1 MKRILLVTTSYP
13 DVGEGKAAAGV
24 FVRDFARALAVAGV
38 AVEVVAPASNAGQ
51 REDEG
56 VTESRFAVPRL
67 PLSLLRPTHIQDWSA
82 IFSTLAQGRQ
92 AVSAACARNRPDH
105 ILALWALPSGAWA
118 QHAARRFGI
127 GYSTWALGSDIW
139 SLGKIPLLRQYL
151 GRVMRHAQHRFA
163 DGFQLSEDVKAI
175 CGLQCE
181 FLASSR
187 DFGLPSSRAV
197 SAAPPYRLAF
207 LGRWHVN
214 KGIDLLLDAL
224 ESLSVQDWAKIA
236 AVKLHGGGPLEV
248 LVRERAHALQL
259 SGRPV
264 EVGGYLD
271 LEGARELFEWT
282 DYVLLPSRIESI
294 PVVFSD
300 AMQAR
305 RPVIATPVG
314 DLPQLLQGTQGSC
327 GELSADATAKS
338 IAVAIS
344 TALQSSPAHF
354 NLQLSAM
361 AQTFDCMISARRL
374 AAKVL
379 EQPLLDLN

>member
-24 FVRDFARALAVAGV
+24 FVRDFARALATAGV
-38 AVEVVAPASNAGQ
+38 AVEVIAAASIAGQ

-56 VTESRFAVPRL
+56 VTESRFAVPRQ
-67 PLSLLRPTHIQDWSA
+67 PLSLLRPTHIQDWPA
-82 IFSTLAQGRQ
+82 IFSTLTQGRQ
-92 AVSAACARNRPDH
+92 AVLAACARNRPDH

-118 QHAARRFGI
+118 QHAARHFGI

-175 CGLQCE
+175 CGRQCE

-187 DFGLPSSRAV
+187 DFGVPSSRTV

-207 LGRWHVN
+207 LGRWHAN

-224 ESLSVQDWAKIA
+224 ESMNEQDWAKIA

-248 LVRERAHALQL
+248 QVRERARALHR
-259 SGRPV
+259 SGKPV

-271 LEGARELFEWT
+271 LEGARELFGWT
-282 DYVLLPSRIESI
+282 DYVLIPSRIESI

-314 DLPQLLQGTQGSC
+314 DLPQLLQGTQGAC
-327 GELSADATAKS
+327 GVLAADTTAQS
-338 IAVAIS
+338 IAVAICR
-344 TALQSSPAHF
+344 ALQTSPAHF
-354 NLQLSAM
+354 SPQLCAM
-361 AQTFDCMISARRL
+361 AQTFDCTISARTL

-379 EQPLLDLN
+379 

>member
-13 DVGEGKAAAGV
+13 DAGEGKAAAGV
-24 FVRDFARALAVAGV
+24 FVRDFARALSTAGV
-38 AVEVVAPASNAGQ
+38 AVEVIAPAIIAGQ

-56 VTESRFAVPRL
+56 VTESRFAVPRQ
-67 PLSLLRPTHIQDWSA
+67 PLSLLRPTHIQDWPA
-82 IFSTLAQGRQ
+82 IFSTLTQGRQ
-92 AVSAACARNRPDH
+92 AVLAACARNRPDH

-118 QHAARRFGI
+118 QHAARHFSI

-175 CGLQCE
+175 CGRQCE

-187 DFGLPSSRAV
+187 DFGVPSSRTV

-207 LGRWHVN
+207 LGRWHEN

-224 ESLSVQDWAKIA
+224 EGLSGQDWARIA

-248 LVRERAHALQL
+248 RVRERAQALQRT
-259 SGRPV
+259 GRPV

-271 LEGARELFEWT
+271 LEGARELFGWT

-300 AMQAR
+300 AMQSK

-314 DLPQLLQGTQGSC
+314 DLPRLIQSPGCGLLTSGAN
-327 GELSADATAKS
+327 ADAIAQS
-338 IAVAIS
+338 IQQAIRLDATSFAEGIANAVKDFDVNTSAHKFLRAID
-344 TALQSSPAHF
+344 PH
-354 NLQLSAM
+354 
-361 AQTFDCMISARRL
+361 
-374 AAKVL
+374 V
-379 EQPLLDLN
+379 